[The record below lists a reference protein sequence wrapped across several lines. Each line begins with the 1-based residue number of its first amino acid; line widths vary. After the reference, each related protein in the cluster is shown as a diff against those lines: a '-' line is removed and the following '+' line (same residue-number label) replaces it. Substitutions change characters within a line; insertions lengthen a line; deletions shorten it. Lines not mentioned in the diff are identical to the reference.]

1 MNKTCILQIA
11 KSSAWLSKV
20 LRRAPGKLLKIGS
33 ALLIL
38 VSASASAQQSTGM
51 NSASTMWG
59 TSSSAASSG
68 FGLDSA
74 LMNAANSN
82 IAASAQSAKDGIL
95 YAPGTSITIQSIG
108 AQNIVS
114 NTINGSS
121 NSVKIDSSQSSSN
134 KADVTNEG
142 TVNQIKP

>member
-1 MNKTCILQIA
+1 MT
-11 KSSAWLSKV
+11 KSTARLSKA
-20 LRRAPGKLLKIGS
+20 LSPALAYLLTITS
-33 ALLIL
+33 VIL
-38 VSASASAQQSTGM
+38 FVTSGTASAQSSGAGI
-51 NSASTMWG
+51 NSASQMWG
-59 TSSSAASSG
+59 TAPGSSSG
-68 FGLDSA
+68 GIGLESA